1 MSADAEIAQLL
12 GRLDGKLDQVISS
25 FDRHIDDDVR
35 RFTEIHKKL
44 DEQAEDINKA
54 KGAKGAV
61 LWLVGG
67 GAAAIASTVVMAA
80 KALGLK

>member
-1 MSADAEIAQLL
+1 MADDVSQML
-12 GRLDGKLDQVISS
+12 GRIEGKLDQVVKS

-54 KGAKGAV
+54 KGAKGVIVWMAGV
-61 LWLVGG
+61 VG
-67 GAAAIASTVVMAA
+67 AIAAGIASLVA
-80 KALGLK
+80 KALGWH